1 VKRFYLELRLV
12 DNPSDQIILSAMIN
26 GIKPGEP
33 ILAEL
38 AGQPTTCTLR
48 QFSDKIK
55 AYLQKEEAMKKVG
68 KSSKPK
74 NLLGEFR
81 PGEGSSSRKRKET
94 DHITERDPFP
104 NQKWTP
110 LNASLS
116 VIFEEARKD
125 PDFKPPPKMRT
136 PTGKRN
142 SQKYCGYHCDHGH

>member
-1 VKRFYLELRLV
+1 VVRSRYLRNAIRPNGSFSCEYPNLVRSFALKQGRTESLTNFVKRFYLELRLV

-38 AGQPTTCTLR
+38 AGQPATCTLR

-55 AYLQKEEAMKKVG
+55 AYLQKEEAMKKVR

-104 NQKWTP
+104 NQK
-110 LNASLS
+110 
-116 VIFEEARKD
+116 
-125 PDFKPPPKMRT
+125 
-136 PTGKRN
+136 
-142 SQKYCGYHCDHGH
+142 